1 MINRILIRMKV
12 VQMLYS
18 YLLTR
23 TDFKIEPA
31 PESPSAD
38 KKFAYSVYIDLTLTL
53 LELSGYPAVNGRR
66 KGILDVEKKLQKSR
80 VAAALATDD
89 IVKQFIL
96 KGNND
101 ITALLPVLQQVADKI
116 ADSSAFKDYKKRRS
130 PSLAEEV
137 QMWSS
142 VFETIVVRDK
152 DFIEALRSADG
163 FTASGME
170 QGVELFVRTLN
181 SYRDTQG
188 DYATSCANLE
198 RSLDQAYQLYISF
211 FGLITALTRE
221 EERRLDSAKT
231 KFLATADEL
240 NPNLRFIENQF
251 AYRIGESE
259 ELQTM
264 LEKCPINWD
273 TEIAL
278 LNKLLAEIKSSEVY
292 AKYMEQPV
300 TDYVSDCDLWRE
312 LLRTVIFTSD
322 DLLEVLED
330 KSVFWNDDLQIM
342 GTFVL
347 KTIRQSAAAPEEPVR
362 FLDKYKDEED
372 AEFGAD
378 LFVSA
383 VKHRE
388 EYRDYIYSMIN
399 SDSWDPERL
408 VFMDIVIMIA
418 AITELVDYPN
428 IPLAVTM
435 NEYVEIANDYS
446 SPKSGQFINGILF
459 NIVNMLR
466 DKGIVMK

>member
-1 MINRILIRMKV
+1 
-12 VQMLYS
+12 
-18 YLLTR
+18 
-23 TDFKIEPA
+23 
-31 PESPSAD
+31 
-38 KKFAYSVYIDLTLTL
+38 
-53 LELSGYPAVNGRR
+53 
-66 KGILDVEKKLQKSR
+66 
-80 VAAALATDD
+80 
-89 IVKQFIL
+89 
-96 KGNND
+96 
-101 ITALLPVLQQVADKI
+101 
-116 ADSSAFKDYKKRRS
+116 
-130 PSLAEEV
+130 
-137 QMWSS
+137 
-142 VFETIVVRDK
+142 
-152 DFIEALRSADG
+152 
-163 FTASGME
+163 
-170 QGVELFVRTLN
+170 
-181 SYRDTQG
+181 
-188 DYATSCANLE
+188 
-198 RSLDQAYQLYISF
+198 
-211 FGLITALTRE
+211 
-221 EERRLDSAKT
+221 
-231 KFLATADEL
+231 
-240 NPNLRFIENQF
+240 
-251 AYRIGESE
+251 
-259 ELQTM
+259 M